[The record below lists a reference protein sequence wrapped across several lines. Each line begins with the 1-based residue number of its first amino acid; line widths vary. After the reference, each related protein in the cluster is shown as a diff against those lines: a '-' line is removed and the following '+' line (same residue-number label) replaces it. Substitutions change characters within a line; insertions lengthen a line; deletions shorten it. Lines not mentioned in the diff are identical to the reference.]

1 MMWEK
6 QHTVLHVASKERL
19 THGRVKNMRRGEFH
33 VDAEGNFGIGPNSI
47 FRRVAR

>member
-6 QHTVLHVASKERL
+6 QYAVLHVASKEWL
-19 THGRVKNMRRGEFH
+19 THGRVKNVRRGGFR
-33 VDAEGNFGIGPNSI
+33 VDAEGNFGIRPNSI